1 MATVDVNIRI
11 DFETDYNELVLD
23 VGKVTLGEKNRN
35 SMKDKQRRKRQKE
48 AVSRAMCAL
57 LNSGGGVIK
66 AEIENTE
73 YKYNEDGIGEDLEI
87 SFSDM
92 LPRVLNYL
100 DFMQN
105 ANTFLIFVKSWS
117 LDSSGQQIVMLRT
130 NLYSKNITSTIVMDG
145 THALAFLQEKK
156 TGSRLFSTPKTNAM
170 KVPTDVHEE
179 SSVVDSPSEF
189 FSKTKLTYR
198 SKVNFSESTL
208 VATKLVPDYDVFGKK
223 EKRKRED
230 VLEFIKEEVPQYVS
244 AFANTDGG
252 YLFFGIDSQ
261 TKEVSGFEVQPW
273 CLSEIEKTIRELPV
287 QHFCKEK
294 KTINY
299 SCKLIEVHDE
309 ERHRGYVCALHVDRF
324 CCAVFVEEPDSWH
337 VKGNQVMWFTTE
349 EWIKCMVDGEDDE
362 ATPDITNNC
371 NK

>member
-189 FSKTKLTYR
+189 FSKTKLTEVK
-198 SKVNFSESTL
+198 STFLNTL